1 MIKAVIFDLDGTLL
15 NTIEDLANACNFAL
29 TEMGLPTYTV
39 EEYKHLVGDG
49 RRNLILRMLP
59 EQLRTDESAVER
71 ASGLFDTHYQAHMRD
86 CTVPYPGIPQLLT
99 ALKAKGI
106 RLGVV
111 SNKPHEFVTQ
121 IVEHYF
127 PGIFDSVAGQQGTL
141 VKPDPAAL
149 NRVIADFGL
158 HPDQVLYVGDSNVD
172 IHTAQNAFYPA
183 ALTSTSQ
190 SLGAKRPRQAVRVF
204 WICMGLT
211 VGLGLV
217 LCVLL
222 RLFQTQLLGIYI
234 KPTDDAYEA
243 VMAAGVVRVLA
254 ISQFQWVG
262 GMMETACGSIRGLGK
277 TINPTVTTLIGACG
291 LRIVWLYTI
300 FKAVGTIESLY
311 WSYPV
316 SWVLTLAIHIVFL
329 LIYKRQLEAPQKGE
343 NACAPSV

>member
-121 IVEHYF
+121 IVEQYF

-172 IHTAQNAFYPA
+172 IHTAQNAKTASCGVLWGFRDADELEA
-183 ALTSTSQ
+183 AGAQQIAAVPEDVLT
-190 SLGAKRPRQAVRVF
+190 AVLSRNRAE
-204 WICMGLT
+204 GLRRGLALFSVLLML
-211 VGLGLV
+211 VGLVGLIYF
-217 LCVLL
+217 
-222 RLFQTQLLGIYI
+222 LFVGN
-234 KPTDDAYEA
+234 
-243 VMAAGVVRVLA
+243 AAGVAACVALPLLAGFAAVRMTRPE
-254 ISQFQWVG
+254 G
-262 GMMETACGSIRGLGK
+262 
-277 TINPTVTTLIGACG
+277 
-291 LRIVWLYTI
+291 
-300 FKAVGTIESLY
+300 
-311 WSYPV
+311 
-316 SWVLTLAIHIVFL
+316 H
-329 LIYKRQLEAPQKGE
+329 
-343 NACAPSV
+343 